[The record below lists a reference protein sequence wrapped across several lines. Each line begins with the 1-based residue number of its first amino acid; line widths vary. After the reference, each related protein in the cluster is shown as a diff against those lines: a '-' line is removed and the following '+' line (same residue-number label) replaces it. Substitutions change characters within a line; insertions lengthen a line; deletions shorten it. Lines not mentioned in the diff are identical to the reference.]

1 MIYLYLFMILGWST
15 KNIILAGLVALCILG
30 IILAIVF
37 LVLGKKF
44 KKNKK
49 SPAAGPTTTTK
60 AVVTKGVSPDQ
71 KYQPVPNV

>member
-1 MIYLYLFMILGWST
+1 MILGWST
-15 KNIILAGLVALCILG
+15 KQLIIGGLIALCILG
-30 IILAIVF
+30 IILAILF

-44 KKNKK
+44 KKNRN
-49 SPAAGPTTTTK
+49 SPGAGTTTTTK